1 MTIQIAPS
9 ILAAD
14 FSRLAEEAQAVHA
27 AGADWLHL
35 DVMDGHYVPAIT
47 FGAPVISCLRRVTN
61 LPFDAHLMVTNPDAQ
76 IEAIAQAGCQR
87 ISVHVETCDPKRT
100 LPSIQS
106 LGSEAGIVVDAYTD
120 VEEILPV
127 LEMADFVLIMTVK
140 TGAAG
145 QKMIPEC
152 VEKIKVV
159 AAELKRIGHNIPIQ
173 VDGGITPETAPIVK
187 AAGATILVAGNAVFK
202 SGDYSKVIQ
211 QLKIQ

>member
-87 ISVHVETCDPKRT
+87 ISVHIETCDPRRT
-100 LPSIQS
+100 LPTIQS
-106 LGSEAGIVVDAYTD
+106 LGSEAGIVVDAYTP
-120 VEEILPV
+120 VETILPV
-127 LEMADFVLIMTVK
+127 LDMADFVLIMTVK

-145 QKMIPEC
+145 QKMIPDC
-152 VEKIKVV
+152 VEKIRVV
-159 AAELKRIGHNIPIQ
+159 AKELKRLGHDIPIQ
-173 VDGGITPETAPIVK
+173 VDGGITPETSPIVK

-211 QLKIQ
+211 QLKTN

>member
-1 MTIQIAPS
+1 MIQIAPS

-14 FSRLAEEAQAVHA
+14 FSRLGEEAQAVHV

-47 FGAPVISCLRRVTN
+47 FGAPVISSLRRATN
-61 LPFDAHLMVTNPDAQ
+61 LPFDAHLMVSHPDSQ
-76 IEAIAQAGCQR
+76 IETIAQAGCQM

-100 LPSIQS
+100 LPLIQS
-106 LGSEAGIVVDAYTD
+106 LGSQAGIVVDAFTSVD
-120 VEEILPV
+120 EILPV

-152 VEKIKVV
+152 VEKIRVV

-202 SGDYSKVIQ
+202 SGDYAKAIQ
-211 QLKIQ
+211 QLKSSS

>member
-47 FGAPVISCLRRVTN
+47 FGAPVISSLRRATN
-61 LPFDAHLMVTNPDAQ
+61 LPFDAHLMVTNPDSQ

-100 LPSIQS
+100 LPLIQS
-106 LGSEAGIVVDAYTD
+106 LGSEAGIVVDAFTP
-120 VEEILPV
+120 VEGILPV

-152 VEKIKVV
+152 VEKIRVV

-173 VDGGITPETAPIVK
+173 VDGGITVETAPIVK

-202 SGDYSKVIQ
+202 SGEYAKVIQ
-211 QLKIQ
+211 QLKSN

>member
-1 MTIQIAPS
+1 MTIKIAPS

-14 FSRLAEEAQAVHA
+14 FSRLAEEAQAVHK

-35 DVMDGHYVPAIT
+35 DVMDGHYVPSIT
-47 FGAPVISCLRRVTN
+47 FGAPVISSLRRVTN
-61 LPFDAHLMVTNPDAQ
+61 LPFDAHLMVTNPDSQ
-76 IEAIAQAGCQR
+76 IEAIAQAGCQM
-87 ISVHVETCDPKRT
+87 ISVHVETCDLKRT
-100 LPSIQS
+100 LPLIQS
-106 LGSEAGIVVDAYTD
+106 LGSEAGIVVDAYTPVD
-120 VEEILPV
+120 TILPI

-152 VEKIKVV
+152 VEKIRVV
-159 AAELKRIGHNIPIQ
+159 AAELKRLGHNIPIQ

-202 SGDYSKVIQ
+202 SDDYAKAIQ
-211 QLKIQ
+211 QLKI

>member
-14 FSRLAEEAQAVHA
+14 FSRLAEEAQAVHK

-47 FGAPVISCLRRVTN
+47 FGAPVISSLRRVTN
-61 LPFDAHLMVTNPDAQ
+61 LPFDAHLMVTNPDSQ
-76 IEAIAQAGCQR
+76 IDMIAQAGCQR

-100 LPSIQS
+100 LPLIQS
-106 LGSEAGIVVDAYTD
+106 LGSEAGVVVDAYTSVD
-120 VEEILPV
+120 TILPIIG
-127 LEMADFVLIMTVK
+127 MADFVLIMTVK

-152 VEKIKVV
+152 VEKIRIV

-187 AAGATILVAGNAVFK
+187 AAGATILVAGNAIFK
-202 SGDYSKVIQ
+202 SGDYSKAIQ
-211 QLKIQ
+211 QLRA

>member
-14 FSRLAEEAQAVHA
+14 FSRLGEEAQAVHA

-47 FGAPVISCLRRVTN
+47 FGAPVISSLRRTTT
-61 LPFDAHLMVTNPDAQ
+61 LPFDAHLMVSNPDSQ

-100 LPSIQS
+100 LPLIQS
-106 LGSEAGIVVDAYTD
+106 LGSEAGIVVDAFTP
-120 VEEILPV
+120 VEGILPV

-152 VEKIKVV
+152 VEKIRVV
-159 AAELKRIGHNIPIQ
+159 AAELKRIGHTIPIQ

-211 QLKIQ
+211 QLKSN

>member
-27 AGADWLHL
+27 AGANWLHL
-35 DVMDGHYVPAIT
+35 DVMDGHYCPAIT
-47 FGAPVISCLRRVTN
+47 FGAPVISSLRRATT
-61 LPFDAHLMVTNPDAQ
+61 LPFDAHLMVSNPDSQ
-76 IEAIAQAGCQR
+76 IEMIAQAGCQR

-100 LPSIQS
+100 LPLIQS
-106 LGSEAGIVVDAYTD
+106 LGSEAGIVVDAYTSA
-120 VEEILPV
+120 EGILPV

-152 VEKIKVV
+152 VEKIKIV
-159 AAELKRIGHNIPIQ
+159 AAELNRIGHTIPIQ

-187 AAGATILVAGNAVFK
+187 AAGATILVAGNAIFK
-202 SGDYSKVIQ
+202 SDDYAKVIQ
-211 QLKIQ
+211 QLKT